1 MAEAERLNERL
12 LCPSEALKDGGD
24 GLRFP
29 VHYKGREEPG
39 FVIRFRGRVYA
50 YLNRCSHV
58 PVEMDWQEGRFFDFS
73 GLYLVCA
80 THGALY
86 APETG
91 ACLGGRCNGKGLTS
105 LAVVERD
112 GHVYL
117 QEKEE
122 S

>member
-1 MAEAERLNERL
+1 MAEAERLMERL
-12 LCPSEALKDGGD
+12 ICASDALKDCGEGV
-24 GLRFP
+24 RFK
-29 VHYKGREEPG
+29 VNYRDKEEPA
-39 FVIRFRGRVYA
+39 FVVRFRGRVFG

-58 PVEMDWQEGRFFDFS
+58 PVEIDWQEGRFFDFS

-80 THGALY
+80 THGALF
-86 APETG
+86 APESG

-105 LAVVERD
+105 LSIVERN

-117 QEKEE
+117 LEKE